1 MALPMATPPSTP
13 TAAAAPGDQP
23 SRADAGAAAPAST
36 VATRTP
42 QATRFMSAPRGKT
55 FLGKNP
61 RAVPVNDRLRDR
73 LPNAARIATLLSG
86 RVNGGFTAPAGHEIR
101 FTDVSPR
108 PPHLQVNRPAAGR
121 RDFSPCAPKPSS

>member
-55 FLGKNP
+55 FLGKILAP
-61 RAVPVNDRLRDR
+61 SRLTIGYTTASWM
-73 LPNAARIATLLSG
+73 AAGNATLLSG
-86 RVNGGFTAPAGHEIR
+86 RVNAGFTAPAGDEIR
-101 FTDVSPR
+101 VTDVSPR
-108 PPHLQVNRPAAGR
+108 PPHLQVDRPEAGR
-121 RDFSPCAPKPSS
+121 RDSSPCAPKPSS